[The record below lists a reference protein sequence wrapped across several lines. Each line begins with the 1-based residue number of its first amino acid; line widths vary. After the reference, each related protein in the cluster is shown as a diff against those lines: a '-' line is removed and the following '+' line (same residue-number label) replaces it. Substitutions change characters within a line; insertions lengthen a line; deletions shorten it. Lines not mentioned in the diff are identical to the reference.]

1 MKGDNKMNPY
11 DKYKDRDFFEE
22 LFEKIFDSM
31 RKIYRNDN
39 LEDFVQDSNE
49 DRYRLNRDF
58 VQNFGVNIAPHKEI
72 NAPELENDRSMTL
85 GKSQETSEKSG
96 FSTDIIDNDGEIFVT
111 VNIPGAEKEDIN
123 LNITDDSLEI
133 SINTAKVKYHKIH
146 KLPCSVKPKVT
157 IASYKNGVLDIVMKR
172 TEKINTKGKFKANI
186 D

>member
-1 MKGDNKMNPY
+1 MLK
-11 DKYKDRDFFEE
+11 
-22 LFEKIFDSM
+22 
-31 RKIYRNDN
+31 
-39 LEDFVQDSNE
+39 
-49 DRYRLNRDF
+49 
-58 VQNFGVNIAPHKEI
+58 
-72 NAPELENDRSMTL
+72 
-85 GKSQETSEKSG
+85 
-96 FSTDIIDNDGEIFVT
+96 
-111 VNIPGAEKEDIN
+111 EKEDIN